1 MKTDPHQWPEW
12 LRAHYTG
19 RTGRV
24 YVLGR
29 PFSYLI
35 ISHDLNPAPKWFAG
49 YNPQL
54 APAFISDQVPRP
66 FRPYMIAHEI
76 FEFWMLADQPNCCR
90 RALEFELSRVPPSKF
105 LDYLRFRV
113 QTFEALLAFM
123 KDPEHGTGY
132 THDRITLATETHR
145 HLKRLLS

>member
-1 MKTDPHQWPEW
+1 MKIEPAKWPEW
-12 LRAHYTG
+12 MRAHYTG

-29 PFSYLI
+29 PFPFVV
-35 ISHDLNPAPKWFAG
+35 ISHDLNPAPNFFAG
-49 YNPQL
+49 YNPEL

-66 FRPYMIAHEI
+66 YRPFMIAHEI
-76 FEFWMLADQPNCCR
+76 YEQWMLADQPNRCR
-90 RALEFELSRVPPSKF
+90 RALEFELSRVPPKKF
-105 LDYLRFRV
+105 MDYLRFRV
-113 QTFEALLAFM
+113 QTFDALLAFM

-132 THDRITLATETHR
+132 TPDRIALTTEAHK